1 MAHIFGYLSLGLL
14 AAVVV
19 LKVASWR
26 VADRFF
32 ERLIL
37 SDPSLAKDLPKPS
50 LIIIGERGGPIRSSY
65 MSYLKEHR
73 YRSLA
78 DPELRALGHRSW
90 VLVASYAVCFAALLI
105 AALLWNY
112 FRANGP

>member
-1 MAHIFGYLSLGLL
+1 MAQIFGYLSLVLL
-14 AAVVV
+14 AAVIV
-19 LKVASWR
+19 LKIASWII
-26 VADRFF
+26 ADRFF
-32 ERLIL
+32 GLLIL

-65 MSYLKEHR
+65 MNYLKEHR
-73 YRSLA
+73 YKSLA

-90 VLVASYAVCFAALLI
+90 VLVAAYVVCFAAFLI